1 MSEEME
7 SKFTRMSRM
16 LVEGLQ
22 VRDCLAHELEAK
34 NSFVSAILRV
44 QSLRMSTVSSEV
56 VKGGRRRA
64 WSLKLPEDK
73 QSRKVIL

>member
-22 VRDCLAHELEAK
+22 VRDHLVHELEAK
-34 NSFVSAILRV
+34 NAFVSAILRV
-44 QSLRMSTVSSEV
+44 QSLRMTNVSSEV
-56 VKGGRRRA
+56 VKSGRRRA

-73 QSRKVIL
+73 QRKVTSL